1 MRGLRVVGALG
12 GVLRLFSA
20 ALLLPIPVAFAYERA
35 DSTLFGLVDVPAMAV
50 VFAASAGV
58 CTLAWV
64 PMRLLGRRRM
74 HEDLLDREAYLTV
87 ALAGLLVAAFAMLP
101 FLLSRAVPRPMD
113 AWFEAMSGLTG
124 TGITAI
130 APGTDLP
137 PSLVWYRAFTQWLGG
152 LGIIVLTVALLSKLT
167 HGGLQL
173 LRSEASAHA
182 STRIQPKI
190 AEVAKGLWRM
200 YGLIT
205 VVLVAA
211 LTLVLHLHVGMSGH
225 DAAFHGMVATFA
237 AYGTGSFTDPGFA
250 AVLADGW
257 VRVIMGATMLLG
269 ATNFTLTFLLLR
281 RGQAKPLLQNPEWRF
296 FLAALA
302 TGAALLALLLWRSG
316 TPAGLALDAG
326 GFTAISMATGTGLV
340 HPAAVHFPQA
350 AVLVLLLLILVGG
363 TAGSASGGLK
373 AFRGLV
379 LLRVVG
385 REIRRILHP
394 RAVIPVRVAGR
405 VIPETGV
412 SAVIAFF
419 FTYLI
424 LWVLGGFLIAFLEPS
439 LDLTT
444 VSTTVL
450 AALGNVGAGIGV
462 LSDGVWDLRAT
473 SKFVL
478 STLMWFGRME
488 LFAAILVFTPR
499 SWRN

>member
-20 ALLLPIPVAFAYERA
+20 ALLLPIPVALAYEPV
-35 DSTLFGLVDVPAMAV
+35 DSSLFGVVEVPAMAI
-50 VFAASAGV
+50 VFATAAAL
-58 CTLAWV
+58 CTLAWL
-64 PMRLLGRRRM
+64 PMRLLGRRRA

-101 FLLSRAVPRPMD
+101 FLLSRAVPRPVD
-113 AWFEAMSGLTG
+113 ALFEAMSGLTG
-124 TGITAI
+124 TGITTI
-130 APGTDLP
+130 APNVDLP
-137 PSLVWYRAFTQWLGG
+137 PSLIWYRAFTQWLGG
-152 LGIIVLTVALLSKLT
+152 LGIIILTVALLSKLT

-173 LRSEASAHA
+173 LRTEASAHA
-182 STRIQPKI
+182 ATRIQPKI

-205 VVLVAA
+205 VVLVAV
-211 LTLVLHLHVGMSGH
+211 LTLVLHLRVGMTGH

-237 AYGTGSFTDPGFA
+237 AYGTGAFTDPGFA

-257 VRVIMGATMLLG
+257 VRAILAFTMLLG

-281 RGQAKPLLQNPEWRF
+281 RGQAKPILRNPEWRF
-296 FLAALA
+296 FLVALGVGAAALA
-302 TGAALLALLLWRSG
+302 FLLWRAG
-316 TPAGLALDAG
+316 TPFGVALDGGAFTAVSMGTGTGIAHPAGLAFPHA
-326 GFTAISMATGTGLV
+326 ATLV
-340 HPAAVHFPQA
+340 VIL
-350 AVLVLLLLILVGG
+350 LVLLGG

-373 AFRGLV
+373 AFRGFV
-379 LLRVVG
+379 LIRVVN

-424 LWVLGGFLIAFLEPS
+424 LWTCGAFLVAAMEPH
-439 LDLTT
+439 LDLTA
-444 VSTTVL
+444 VSGTVL
-450 AALGNVGAGIGV
+450 AALGNVGAGFGP
-462 LSDGVWDLRAT
+462 LSDGVWDLHAG
-473 SKFVL
+473 SKLVL
-478 STLMWFGRME
+478 TALMWFGRME